1 MPKKG
6 DKGHEVRMIQV
17 ELGIEDDG
25 HYGSETEEAVKE
37 FQENN
42 GLVADG
48 IAGQKTMEKLFPS
61 TDLQESDA
69 WIEEY
74 HLPMK
79 EYVNDTTNKEYIF
92 IHHTAGWN
100 NPYKCID
107 QWARDSR
114 GRIATQYVIG
124 GPHPKTKDA
133 KYDGVVLEAF
143 ESKYWAY
150 HLGKNG

>member
-25 HYGSETEEAVKE
+25 HYGSETEGAVKE

-48 IAGQKTMEKLFPS
+48 IAGDKTMEKLFPS

-74 HLPMK
+74 HLPMG
-79 EYVNDTTNKEYIF
+79 EYVNNIT
-92 IHHTAGWN
+92 G
-100 NPYKCID
+100 
-107 QWARDSR
+107 
-114 GRIATQYVIG
+114 
-124 GPHPKTKDA
+124 
-133 KYDGVVLEAF
+133 
-143 ESKYWAY
+143 
-150 HLGKNG
+150 